1 MGGHLR
7 TNYILIDFENV
18 QPKNLEVLKDRDFKI
33 IVFVGDKQAKISFEL
48 ADAMQNLGTNA
59 KYLKIN
65 GNGPNALDFHIA
77 FYIGNISAVDK
88 NCFFH
93 IISKDTGFDPLIAH
107 LKSKNILVQRQVDIV
122 KIPSLRLSHAISVD
136 ERADS
141 IISYLTSRGNAKP
154 RTAKSLI
161 NTIISLFSKTLNE
174 AELNEVL
181 NELLRRKIIAKNA
194 DKVTYNLPKIS

>member
-1 MGGHLR
+1 LR
-7 TNYILIDFENV
+7 TNYILIDLENV
-18 QPKNLEVLKDRDFKI
+18 QPKNLDVLEGRDFKV
-33 IVFVGDKQAKISFEL
+33 IVFVGEKQSKLSFEL
-48 ADAMQNLGTNA
+48 ADAMQKLGNSA
-59 KYLKIN
+59 KYIKIN

-77 FYIGNISAVDK
+77 YCIGNISAKDF

-107 LKSKNILVQRQVDIV
+107 LKSNNILAQRERDITE
-122 KIPSLRLSHAISVD
+122 IPSLRLTHAISVG

-141 IISYLTSRGNAKP
+141 IISHLASRGNAKP

-181 NELLRRKIIAKNA
+181 NELLKRKVVVKNGA
-194 DKVTYNLPKIS
+194 KVTYSLPKATLIG